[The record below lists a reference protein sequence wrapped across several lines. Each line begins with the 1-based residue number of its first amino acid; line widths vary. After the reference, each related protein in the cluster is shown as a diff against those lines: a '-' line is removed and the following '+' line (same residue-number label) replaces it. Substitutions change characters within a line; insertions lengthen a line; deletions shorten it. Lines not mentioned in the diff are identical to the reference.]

1 VTDEPRAAGG
11 AAPAGEPDDTPR
23 SPTPEATATGKGGP
37 AAGAG
42 PDASSEGAGPG
53 SRSATGEDPV
63 AGSGPDASSEGA
75 GSGPRSAPGEGAGSG
90 PPSAS
95 GEGAEGAPGR
105 DGRPDASAT
114 GDAASEHAAD
124 NPAGASGDP
133 GDRAT
138 DDIEVDADLQA
149 AADAVEVDLELL
161 LSERAQYL
169 DAYRRAQADFE
180 NYRKQAQ
187 RRQDEAVVRAL
198 GGFVERLLP
207 VLDSCDAAL
216 AHGASE
222 VEPVLTALYSALS
235 KEGLERVDPKGAR
248 FDPTEAEA
256 VVHEPG
262 EGGEHVVA
270 EVLRPGYRWRGKVL
284 RPAMV
289 KVTD

>member
-11 AAPAGEPDDTPR
+11 PAPAGEPDVTAR
-23 SPTPEATATGKGGP
+23 SPAPEAAAAGKGGP

-42 PDASSEGAGPG
+42 SGTPSAGKGGPAASAGSGTPSEGA
-53 SRSATGEDPV
+53 RSGRPS
-63 AGSGPDASSEGA
+63 GSGEGT
-75 GSGPRSAPGEGAGSG
+75 SA
-90 PPSAS
+90 AS
-95 GEGAEGAPGR
+95 GEGGEGAPDR
-105 DGRPDASAT
+105 EDRPDASAT
-114 GDAASEHAAD
+114 GDAAADRPAGDAAD
-124 NPAGASGDP
+124 PAGASGDP
-133 GDRAT
+133 ADGAT

-149 AADAVEVDLELL
+149 AADALEVDLELL

-187 RRQDEAVVRAL
+187 RRQDDAVVRAL

-216 AHGASE
+216 AHGAGE
-222 VEPVLTALYSALS
+222 VEPVLTALYGALS
-235 KEGLERVDPKGAR
+235 KEGLERIDPKGAP
-248 FDPTEAEA
+248 FDPIEAEA

-262 EGGEHVVA
+262 EGGDHVVA

>member
-1 VTDEPRAAGG
+1 VTNEPRAGG
-11 AAPAGEPDDTPR
+11 GPAPAGEPDVTAR
-23 SPTPEATATGKGGP
+23 SPAPRATAAGKGDRAAPGV
-37 AAGAG
+37 AAGDSAG
-42 PDASSEGAGPG
+42 GAG
-53 SRSATGEDPV
+53 T
-63 AGSGPDASSEGA
+63 
-75 GSGPRSAPGEGAGSG
+75 GPRSAAGEGGKDAKGQGTGPQAGEGAGASRRPGPSAPGDATADRPAGEPTGTSG
-90 PPSAS
+90 PTS
-95 GEGAEGAPGR
+95 APGSS
-105 DGRPDASAT
+105 GAT
-114 GDAASEHAAD
+114 GE
-124 NPAGASGDP
+124 PI
-133 GDRAT
+133 DRAS
-138 DDIEVDADLQA
+138 DEVEVDADLQA
-149 AADAVEVDLELL
+149 AADALEVDLELL

-222 VEPVLTALYSALS
+222 VEPVLAALYGALS
-235 KEGLERVDPKGAR
+235 KEGLERIDPKGAS